1 MRAYSFFLLGFASL
15 ALLFVGCNS
24 RETTTLAYQTIEGEA
39 QGSYYRITYADSLN
53 RNLTAD
59 VEQILDAMN
68 LEVSTYLD
76 SSWISRFN
84 RFSGTDFTIP
94 VSAKYFIDNYMK
106 SREVYRESDGSFDP
120 TVMPLV
126 SYWGFGVKPKQIRG
140 VDSVQVDSLRRYVG
154 LTKLMLIPKGQD
166 SVIFRK
172 ELPGVQLDFN
182 AIAQGYTVDVVA
194 QMLEGKGIVHYL
206 VDIGGE
212 VRAKGLNTRGKIW
225 TIGINTPSEDGKT
238 DQIFASVPLQDR
250 ALATSGNYRK
260 FYEVDGVKFSHTI
273 NPKTGFPERN
283 ALLSASVFAPDGMTA
298 DAYATACMVLGPERG
313 MAMIERL
320 ENLEAYFI
328 IGNADGT
335 MGVRYSSGL
344 NDLFNK

>member
-1 MRAYSFFLLGFASL
+1 MGFYKICFFSLASLTFFL
-15 ALLFVGCNS
+15 VGCDTHK
-24 RETTTLAYQTIEGEA
+24 TTTPSYQTIQGEA

-53 RNLTAD
+53 RNLTID

-68 LEVSTYLD
+68 LEVSTYVD

-84 RFSGTDFTIP
+84 RTTGTDFTIP

-126 SYWGFGVKPKQIRG
+126 SYWGFGVKPKEVRG
-140 VDSVQVDSLRRYVG
+140 VDSLKVDSLRRYVG

-166 SVIFRK
+166 SVVFRK

-194 QMLEGKGIVHYL
+194 QMLEEKGIAHYL

-212 VRAKGLNTRGKIW
+212 VRAKGLNTRGKLW

-238 DQIFASVPLQDR
+238 DQIFASVPLQNR

-283 ALLSASVFAPDGMTA
+283 ALLSASVFAPDAMTA
-298 DAYATACMVLGPERG
+298 DAYATACMVLGPEKG

-320 ENLEAYFI
+320 EDLEAYFI
-328 IGNADGT
+328 IGNPDGS